1 VVTKWFYQ
9 IWVGGSIIK
18 TIHLL
23 HNDNFV
29 SRGLQGTNR
38 KIDKIVTLYRQEL
51 LKKRT
56 ALGTFCTQSV
66 IQGLISVIVNSS
78 DIFFYFQQVTSNN
91 TDSMMQPNS
100 GAVMNS
106 LVSETK
112 VRNSTLCCDM
122 YKYIWHSVYSNYTVS
137 RGHIVREMIFLWK
150 VCSEEEKFIYCLLS
164 GVWSNAGHV
173 SSRFPKSHAYK

>member
-1 VVTKWFYQ
+1 ML
-9 IWVGGSIIK
+9 K

-23 HNDNFV
+23 HNDNLV

-38 KIDKIVTLYRQEL
+38 KIDTIFALYHQEL

-56 ALGTFCTQSV
+56 TMGTFCTQSV

-78 DIFFYFQQVTSNN
+78 DIFFYFRQVTSNN
-91 TDSMMQPNS
+91 TDSMLQPSS

-112 VRNSTLCCDM
+112 VREE
-122 YKYIWHSVYSNYTVS
+122 YI
-137 RGHIVREMIFLWK
+137 ML
-150 VCSEEEKFIYCLLS
+150 
-164 GVWSNAGHV
+164 
-173 SSRFPKSHAYK
+173 